1 MIHVLFKHT
10 RLIILWGVF
19 LALAAGGIS
28 FLFPTYYSAE
38 SQVLLISR
46 SVAGVDPY
54 TQAKAA
60 ERIGENLVQVMNT
73 VDFYSKVMESNTAD
87 FDKARWQNMTE
98 RDRRKQWGKDVVG
111 EVVYGTSMLNL
122 TAYARTPSD
131 VQAFSQAI
139 TDTLVSR
146 GWEYVGGDVTIKIV
160 STPLVSRLPARPN
173 YFLNSALGFVLG
185 VLLSAWWVLRHKK
198 GVFGHL

>member
-1 MIHVLFKHT
+1 M
-10 RLIILWGVF
+10 
-19 LALAAGGIS
+19 
-28 FLFPTYYSAE
+28 YYSAE

-46 SVAGVDPY
+46 SIAGVDPY

-73 VDFYSKVMESNTAD
+73 VDFYNKVMESNTVD
-87 FDKARWQNMTE
+87 FDRARWQNTSE
-98 RDRRKQWGKDVVG
+98 RNRRKQWQKDVVG
-111 EVVYGTSMLNL
+111 EVVYGTSLLKL
-122 TAYARTPSD
+122 TAYARTQSD
-131 VQAFSQAI
+131 AQNFSQAI

-173 YFLNSALGFVLG
+173 YVINAIAGFALG
-185 VLLSAWWVLRHKK
+185 VLLSAWYVSRHKK
-198 GVFGHL
+198 GVFGRF